1 MEGSDG
7 GSCKTPKCRNAISRS
22 ARQLILL
29 LAKVLPQVPK
39 APSDTLHKLER
50 TATAVVSAIM
60 AHQSA
65 TQGLSLGGLTTLNVS
80 SGLNVSMSLPART
93 LTLSEVQ
100 RYKRSFVTVHKKA
113 MTIGTVEKGVVD
125 LTEDAVAR
133 KLVEYLEEN
142 LKP

>member
-1 MEGSDG
+1 
-7 GSCKTPKCRNAISRS
+7 
-22 ARQLILL
+22 
-29 LAKVLPQVPK
+29 
-39 APSDTLHKLER
+39 
-50 TATAVVSAIM
+50 M

-133 KLVEYLEEN
+133 KFVEYLEEN